1 MSKTINT
8 RSKHRALNQSGHSAL
23 EGSLVLV
30 PFLAMFLALIDFSM
44 AVFLKNTM
52 QFAVKQGV
60 RYAITSQTG
69 ATPVAYTSDFDN
81 TGATGQDAA
90 IKNTIVS
97 NSFGYLHYVAPLG
110 TGRPCTGRGCIS
122 IKYFDPVT
130 LVEVTGVG
138 SNAGGNVV
146 QITAHD
152 LTWAWMVPLL
162 RSATPLKFAV
172 SSADVMEASPTSGIP
187 AR

>member
-1 MSKTINT
+1 
-8 RSKHRALNQSGHSAL
+8 
-23 EGSLVLV
+23 
-30 PFLAMFLALIDFSM
+30 M
-44 AVFLKNTM
+44 AIFLKNTL

-69 ATPVAYTSDFDN
+69 ATTLAYASDFDN
-81 TGATGQDAA
+81 TGGTGQDIA
-90 IKNTIVS
+90 IKNVVVS
-97 NSFGYLHYVAPLG
+97 NAFGYLHYVAPQG
-110 TGRPCTGRGCIS
+110 TGRPCSGRGCIS

-130 LVEVTGVG
+130 LVELTGVG

-146 QITAHD
+146 QVTAQN

-162 RSATPLKFAV
+162 RSATPLSFAV